1 MIQKI
6 PLISLPP
13 PFSFF
18 FPSFLSPFAFLFFCL
33 QFFDFSFKNLN
44 QDLPGG
50 PGVKNPPANA
60 GDPGSILGL
69 GRLHMLWG
77 NLSPCAT
84 TTGTHGES
92 VLHKREA
99 TTVRS
104 LCTALES
111 SPLLPQVGK
120 AQTQQ

>member
-18 FPSFLSPFAFLFFCL
+18 FPSFLSPFDFLFFCL
-33 QFFDFSFKNLN
+33 QFFEFSFKNLN

-84 TTGTHGES
+84 TTGEKPVHCTREQPPLTAGRES
-92 VLHKREA
+92 PNAAMK
-99 TTVRS
+99 TQ
-104 LCTALES
+104 S
-111 SPLLPQVGK
+111 SQK
-120 AQTQQ
+120 